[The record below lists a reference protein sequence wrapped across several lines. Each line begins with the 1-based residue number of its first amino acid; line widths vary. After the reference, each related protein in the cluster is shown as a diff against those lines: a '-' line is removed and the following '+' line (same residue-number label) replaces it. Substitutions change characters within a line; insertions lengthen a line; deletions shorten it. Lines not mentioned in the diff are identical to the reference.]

1 MRVKRH
7 EGMLQNLF
15 WTTHGCTHE
24 FTAAVV
30 TNIAHMEPVNDG
42 GEAHEAPP
50 IHKEIRLL
58 MSAGEG
64 SHVPH

>member
-1 MRVKRH
+1 MV
-7 EGMLQNLF
+7 LINA
-15 WTTHGCTHE
+15 
-24 FTAAVV
+24 FTFAVV

-42 GEAHEAPP
+42 GEAHEAPA

-64 SHVPH
+64 SHIPH